1 MTPRTSVSESAAD
14 SQTGR
19 GFFFFKAGC
28 EREITWRLS
37 GAPRHKHLYNL
48 DVTGYVMP
56 PPPNPPPA
64 LTHAAAAA
72 DGLGMFEG

>member
-1 MTPRTSVSESAAD
+1 MTSCTSVLESAAD

-56 PPPNPPPA
+56 PHPTPPA
-64 LTHAAAAA
+64 LTHTAAAA